1 MNKKDNM
8 RSPLAKVKGL
18 GAAGNGTATW
28 WAQRVSA
35 VALIPLV
42 VWFAYFIIQAVE
54 YRDMDLFA
62 SMFTSPFVTLL
73 LALFIAIGLYHGNL
87 GMKEIIE
94 DYVHCNYMKFSL
106 IILVKMLSLVTA
118 VAGLCAVLVLHLS
131 TFSVN

>member
-1 MNKKDNM
+1 MKKENDL
-8 RSPLAKVKGL
+8 RSPLAKAKGL

-28 WAQRVSA
+28 WSQRVTA
-35 VALIPLV
+35 VALVPLV
-42 VWFAYFIIQAVE
+42 IWFAYFMLQAVE
-54 YRDMDLFA
+54 YRDVDLIT
-62 SMFTSPFVTLL
+62 SMLTSPFVTLL

-106 IILVKMLSLVTA
+106 ILLVKMFSLVTA